1 MDSNGVYN
9 AQILNLFSRAI
20 PQGERDR
27 NHYLT
32 AKYNV

>member
-1 MDSNGVYN
+1 MDLNGVYT
-9 AQILNLFSRAI
+9 AQIINLFSRAI
-20 PQGERDR
+20 PQVERDR